1 MSKVY
6 KMRNTIITRYL
17 NPLINKYNNAKFEVI
32 LIRLTEVKNI
42 DKIHSE
48 WRIGKRCLQSM
59 LVRLYPFQEG
69 NWTTCIKI

>member
-48 WRIGKRCLQSM
+48 
-59 LVRLYPFQEG
+59 
-69 NWTTCIKI
+69 